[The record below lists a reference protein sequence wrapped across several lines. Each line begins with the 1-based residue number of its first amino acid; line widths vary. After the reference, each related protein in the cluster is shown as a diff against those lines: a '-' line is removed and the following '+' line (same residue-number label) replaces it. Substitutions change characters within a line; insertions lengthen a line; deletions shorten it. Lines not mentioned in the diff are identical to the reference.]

1 MIEQAV
7 AGANEHRTVSRV
19 TGILEF
25 VARSERRVRMADIVK
40 ELDAPRSSVHGLV
53 RGLVSTGYL
62 HATDDGRY
70 TIGAA
75 ISALIMHKS
84 AADKAVR
91 EAMESLNLEFDETV
105 ALVAIAG
112 DSIVTTD
119 AIESSMAI
127 RYNPTL
133 GLRRPLYPT
142 SAGKCFLANA
152 ASTYRDKYLERNFTR
167 ATERDRVRDEL
178 LAVRRDGFAVNCGDT
193 LPDLHAVSVPIF
205 DGPSVNGVI
214 TIAGPSSR
222 FTQKRNDIVHEVR
235 AAAER
240 ASRKQQAE
248 G

>member
-1 MIEQAV
+1 MEQAV

-40 ELDAPRSSVHGLV
+40 ELEAPRSSVHGLV
-53 RGLVSTGYL
+53 HGLVSTGYL

-70 TIGAA
+70 TMGAA
-75 ISALIMHKS
+75 IGALIMHKS

-91 EAMESLNLEFDETV
+91 EAMASLNLEFDETV
-105 ALVAIAG
+105 ALVAVAG

-127 RYNPTL
+127 RYHPTL

-152 ASTYRDKYLERNFTR
+152 ASNYREKYLERTFTR
-167 ATERDRVRDEL
+167 TSERDRVRDEL
-178 LAVRRDGFAVNCGDT
+178 LAVMRDGFAVNRGDT

-205 DGPSVNGVI
+205 DGPSVTGVI
-214 TIAGPSSR
+214 TVAGPSSR
-222 FTQKRNDIVHEVR
+222 FAQKQNDVVNEVC
-235 AAAER
+235 AAADRVGR
-240 ASRKQQAE
+240 AQQTE
-248 G
+248 V